1 MLRARTNIF
10 ELQPLEARRF
20 PTTATVDSTN
30 TLQILGTTSAD
41 DITLN
46 RNSSNRLTVS
56 GVTSTFAIGSAAGE
70 VNKIN
75 IQASGGDDTI
85 LLTNNV
91 RFPSNNAGIPA
102 TVAGNA
108 GNDTMTSGPGN
119 DVLSGNDGNDLM
131 DGGVGDDLMTGGA
144 GLDTSNYSNRPTALR
159 ITINNSADADGE
171 IGIPENDKVETE
183 EVIGGLGNDTII
195 GTSLSDYIAGG
206 AGNDSL
212 DGMAGNDELTGN
224 SGSDTLL
231 GKEGDDYLQAQNQD
245 RDTVNGGTGPNATD
259 FDIATIDTL
268 DVSGLAASL
277 SASLIAGPSISASAS
292 SVSSPNDLD
301 ATYGNL
307 GIAIGNALGW
317 TPVAAAVDSQGR
329 VVFVG
334 TDYIDQGEGTPGDDF
349 AVARFKADGTG
360 LDPTFGVGG
369 VRVIDFSDLGVY
381 STGHNEE
388 EIAYGLAIGPG
399 DSIFIVG
406 QATDGV
412 GSGEDTDFA
421 VAKLTSSGAPDSTFG
436 NAGRVINFLAGSDEI
451 ARDVAVQ
458 SDGKIV
464 VVGTSSS
471 AGGVAAVARFT
482 AAGVLDGTFG
492 GGDGY
497 ASVDLGGT
505 SDSAVA
511 IALQNLPGDL
521 GAQRIIIGGTA
532 NGNFALARFLA
543 DGSLDATG
551 FGVGGAEGINGVVWQ
566 DLSGGLGQSTLRD
579 LAVDPSNNI
588 VAAGGAGTNAV
599 LTKFTAD
606 GTFVT
611 SFSQSAVSGSATFGS
626 VTVDPQGRYVGVG
639 ASGGDFLVARATSS
653 MQADGTFAPGG
664 AVTTNFGVGYTDSA
678 FAVSVMADNK
688 IVAAGSSLTPSALT
702 LPVAARYIGGGGIVP
717 PNSEAD
723 VTEVEKFVKNE
734 DFQNPT
740 PELQAILDS
749 VSDIGKLYITS
760 QPNSL
765 GNGTLTLNDRD
776 NVVRIYK
783 VTAQNGEENIAVEV
797 DRVVFYYESDSTHF
811 LSISTGGGNDIVTV
825 AADITFPISVDGGTG
840 NDAISLG
847 SGDDVAFGGSGNDV
861 LIGMAGHDQLDG
873 GGGEDIVIGG
883 ISIANGDLTALK
895 NIQSEWSLATNQSS
909 RVSHLT
915 NPGNGGKNDP
925 NKLIAGSTILD
936 DGAADYLTGGDGN
949 DWLFARSTGTNA
961 DVIFGPA
968 ERISFV

>member
-1 MLRARTNIF
+1 
-10 ELQPLEARRF
+10 
-20 PTTATVDSTN
+20 
-30 TLQILGTTSAD
+30 
-41 DITLN
+41 
-46 RNSSNRLTVS
+46 
-56 GVTSTFAIGSAAGE
+56 
-70 VNKIN
+70 
-75 IQASGGDDTI
+75 
-85 LLTNNV
+85 LTNNV
-91 RFPSNNAGIPA
+91 RFPSNNAGIP
-102 TVAGNA
+102 TTIAGNA
-108 GNDTMTSGPGN
+108 GNDTITSGPGN

-144 GLDTSNYSNRPTALR
+144 GLDTSNYSNRPTALK

-183 EVIGGLGNDTII
+183 EVIGGAGNDTII

-212 DGMAGNDELTGN
+212 DGLGGNDELTGN
-224 SGSDTLL
+224 SGTDTLL

-268 DVSGLAASL
+268 DVSGLTASL
-277 SASLIAGPSISASAS
+277 SASLIAGPSISTNVNS
-292 SVSSPNDLD
+292 SISSSPSDLD

-307 GIAIGNALGW
+307 GLAVGNALGW

-329 VVFVG
+329 AVFVG
-334 TDYIDQGEGTPGDDF
+334 TDYIDEGEGTPGDDF
-349 AVARFKADGTG
+349 VVARFKADGTG
-360 LDPTFGVGG
+360 LDSTFGVGG
-369 VRVIDFSDLGVY
+369 VKLIDFSDLGVY

-388 EIAYGLAIGPG
+388 EIAYGVGIGPD

-421 VAKLTSSGAPDSTFG
+421 VAKLTNSGTPDSTFG
-436 NAGRVINFLAGSDEI
+436 NAGRVIGFLAGSDEI

-458 SDGKIV
+458 SDGKVV

-492 GGDGY
+492 GGDGF
-497 ASVDLGGT
+497 ATVDLGGT
-505 SDSAVA
+505 SETLVA
-511 IALQNLPGDL
+511 IALQNLATDA
-521 GAQRIIIGGTA
+521 GAQRIVIGGTA

-543 DGSLDATG
+543 NGTLDTTG
-551 FGVGGAEGINGVVWQ
+551 FGVGGAEGINGVVWE
-566 DLSGGLGQSTLRD
+566 DFSGGLGQSTLRD
-579 LAVDPSNNI
+579 LAVDASSNI
-588 VAAGGAGTNAV
+588 VAAGSAGTKAV
-599 LTKFTAD
+599 LAKFTAAS
-606 GTFVT
+606 GALVG
-611 SFSQSAVSGSATFGS
+611 SFTQSPVSGSATFGA
-626 VTVDPQGRYVGVG
+626 VTIDPQGRPVGVG
-639 ASGGDFLVARATSS
+639 ASGGDFLVARTTSS
-653 MQADGTFAPGG
+653 MQPDGSFTPGG
-664 AVTTNFGVGYTDSA
+664 AVTTNFGAGYTDGA

-688 IVAAGSSLTPSALT
+688 IVVGGSSVTPLLQT

-717 PNSEAD
+717 PNSELD

-749 VSDIGKLYITS
+749 VSDIGKLYLTA

-765 GNGTLTLNDRD
+765 GNGTMVLNDRD
-776 NVVRIYK
+776 NIVKIYK
-783 VTAQNGEENIAVEV
+783 VTAQNGEENVAVEV
-797 DRVVFYYESDSTHF
+797 DRVVFYYETDSTHY
-811 LSISTGGGNDIVTV
+811 LSISTLGGNDIVTV
-825 AADITFPISVDGGTG
+825 ASDIAFPISIDGGTG

-861 LIGMAGHDQLDG
+861 LIGMAGQDQLDG

-883 ISIANGDLTALK
+883 ISIANGDITALK
-895 NIQSEWSLATNQSS
+895 NIQTEWSLATNQSS

-915 NPGNGGKNDP
+915 NAGNGGKNDP

-936 DGAADYLTGGDGN
+936 DGAADYLTGGDGA
-949 DWLFARSTGTNA
+949 DWLFVKSTGTNA

-968 ERISFV
+968 ERINFV